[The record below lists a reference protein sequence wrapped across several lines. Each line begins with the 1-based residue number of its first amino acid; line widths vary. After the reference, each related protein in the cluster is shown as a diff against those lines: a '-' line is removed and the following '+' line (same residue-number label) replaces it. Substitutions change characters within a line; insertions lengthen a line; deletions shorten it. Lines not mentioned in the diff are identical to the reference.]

1 MGNYLHIKEKLNSK
15 NKSKSLI
22 HNLNTHLQQFTYN
35 HDTESS
41 INNISSFNINLSE
54 NDISIISINQFE
66 VQNTTKINSNS
77 NYENEK
83 PINNTFPG
91 DELENYNKN
100 IPSILTISKD
110 KSRINYINHLIRK
123 NIWRPHVKVNHI
135 NSIVIFDF
143 EDTLFPSTFLNKY
156 DFGYVNNEK
165 DIANFDEKKFALLSK
180 VEYYVVN
187 IIHQAV
193 STDSDVYIVS
203 NSGKEWVM
211 SCINDFLGSLNKL
224 IDKIHVVSSKS
235 EVDLCENNENN
246 VMKMKRNEKINK
258 RSSFFKSRL
267 SDISLLDMFSDCES
281 KTNKTNTTT
290 YNPNDDYIF
299 DEDGNGKRRFS
310 KIKINNNQTRNHI
323 LIKYRQYISNL
334 NKTEPNEINDDEK
347 EQINKT
353 TPSIDDK
360 SEEQSRNDNYENKK
374 IKVFREIGEKYCN
387 VPTNILNF
395 GDSVYDIQ
403 ACDELGKM
411 FSEKY
416 IKNIKFKES
425 PSIREHLKELSI
437 VNSQFEKIFSQLKSV
452 VFKFDKK

>member
-1 MGNYLHIKEKLNSK
+1 MGNYLHIKEKSNSK
-15 NKSKSLI
+15 DKSKSLS
-22 HNLNTHLQQFTYN
+22 LKKNTYPQQFTYN

-54 NDISIISINQFE
+54 NDISIISIKQFE
-66 VQNTTKINSNS
+66 VQNTTKNNSIPNH
-77 NYENEK
+77 EK
-83 PINNTFPG
+83 ETPIKNTFPSN
-91 DELENYNKN
+91 ELENYNKH
-100 IPSILTISKD
+100 IPSILTINKD

-123 NIWRPHVKVNHI
+123 NIWRPHVKVSHI

-156 DFGYVNNEK
+156 DFGYMNNEN

-193 STDSDVYIVS
+193 STESDVYIVS

-224 IDKIHVVSSKS
+224 IDRIHVVSSKD
-235 EVDLCENNENN
+235 EVDCCEKNKNY
-246 VMKMKRNEKINK
+246 VWKMKRNEKINK

-267 SDISLLDMFSDCES
+267 SNISLLDMFSDCES
-281 KTNKTNTTT
+281 KTNKTSTTT
-290 YNPNDDYIF
+290 YNSNDDYIF
-299 DEDGNGKRRFS
+299 DEDGNGKMRFS
-310 KIKINNNQTRNHI
+310 KIKVNNNQTKNHI
-323 LIKYRQYISNL
+323 LIKYKQYISNM
-334 NKTEPNEINDDEK
+334 NKTEPYEMYDDEK

-353 TPSIDDK
+353 TPSIDNK
-360 SEEQSRNDNYENKK
+360 SEEQSLNDNFENKK
-374 IKVFREIGEKYCN
+374 IKVFREIGKKYCN